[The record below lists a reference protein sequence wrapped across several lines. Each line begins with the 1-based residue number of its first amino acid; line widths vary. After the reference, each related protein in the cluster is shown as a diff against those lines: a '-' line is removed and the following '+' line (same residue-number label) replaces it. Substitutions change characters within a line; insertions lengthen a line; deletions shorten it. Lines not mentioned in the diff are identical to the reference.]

1 MIIKEKGVTLISL
14 AITVIV
20 LMIIAGVTVFSGKET
35 IKEAKLEQLKT
46 NMLMIEVKARQYVE
60 EANFKAGISPDES
73 KLETVRQEVYGEA
86 FLEKATSIEATSEI
100 PVEECYVVT
109 EKTLE
114 LWKLSKMEI
123 EENEYYL
130 IKFDETNTT
139 VEIYNTLGFEGK
151 YSLTDIEKI
160 EL

>member
-86 FLEKATSIEATSEI
+86 FLEKATSVEAPSEI
-100 PVEECYVVT
+100 PVEECYLIT

-151 YSLTDIEKI
+151 YSLTDVEQI

>member
-86 FLEKATSIEATSEI
+86 FLYISTSVEAPSEI
-100 PVEECYVVT
+100 PVEECYLIT

-151 YSLTDIEKI
+151 YSLTDVEQI